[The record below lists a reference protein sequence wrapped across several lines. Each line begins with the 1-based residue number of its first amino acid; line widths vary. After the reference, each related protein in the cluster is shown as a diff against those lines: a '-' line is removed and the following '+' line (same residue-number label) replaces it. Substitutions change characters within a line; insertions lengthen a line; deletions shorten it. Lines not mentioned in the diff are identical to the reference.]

1 MTKDPQSCPFS
12 SGKLGER
19 FRPYEQ
25 EGMFEF
31 LKEARESEPV
41 FYNEELSCWVVTKKN
56 DIQAIFRDPDR
67 FSASNSQSPINAFSS
82 EVQQIMVDGNYTRDL
97 LNF

>member
-1 MTKDPQSCPFS
+1 MTKDLQSCPFS

-25 EGMFEF
+25 EGMFEI

-41 FYNEELSCWVVTKKN
+41 FYNE
-56 DIQAIFRDPDR
+56 
-67 FSASNSQSPINAFSS
+67 
-82 EVQQIMVDGNYTRDL
+82 
-97 LNF
+97 